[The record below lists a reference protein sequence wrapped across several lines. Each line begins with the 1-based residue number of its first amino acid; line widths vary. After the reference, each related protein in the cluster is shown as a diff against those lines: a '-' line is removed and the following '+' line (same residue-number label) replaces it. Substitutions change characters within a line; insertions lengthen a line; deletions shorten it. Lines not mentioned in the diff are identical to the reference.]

1 MKANKKNMQSSKL
14 QINLK
19 NLDDITQN
27 TLNFFFSSNLCS
39 YAEINLFDKEADLLV
54 VDFDRGIDD
63 SFIKELEANNQ
74 IALVLHLKSDIPV
87 KDKRLLWLKKP
98 IQVMELKEKIKKAY
112 QLHTNGFDDAQI
124 NNTKQQTQNKT
135 DDKLNDDF
143 CLVDLENQIEEKKQD
158 LNSPKQI
165 KEKQASI
172 DFKQPPKLKPKE
184 IIRKRVKHKNA
195 HLFHAISEEESAK
208 EIQNRYRAH
217 KHVGSNR
224 DVDLSQ
230 PQNVEKIY
238 FEPQKYL
245 YYHLVKAVKMA
256 QNIGGDVIIK
266 TVFGNIY
273 YHLKKDEFIHDF
285 DETKLRF
292 MRSNTVFRKTKLL
305 QLEKKSQIILHHPI
319 VVAKEKMI
327 WQSAILASRGN
338 LPQGTDVHKDV
349 ILKCWP
355 NYSKLQL
362 FRYIIQITAAWSRHR
377 ISLADTAAKLK
388 IPQRYVFTLYTA
400 MHALECANISD
411 DKSNF
416 AGFKKEKSKSLFS
429 KILSHIFQ
437 K

>member
-1 MKANKKNMQSSKL
+1 MKAKKHMQSSKL

-39 YAEINLFDKEADLLV
+39 FAELNLFDNQANLLV
-54 VDFDRGIDD
+54 IDYDRGIDD
-63 SFIKELEANNQ
+63 RFLKELEKNNQ
-74 IALVLHLKSDIPV
+74 LALVLHLKSDRPINN
-87 KDKRLLWLKKP
+87 KRLLWLKKP
-98 IQVMELKEKIKKAY
+98 IQVIFLKEKIKQAYELLNSGFKADTVTDK
-112 QLHTNGFDDAQI
+112 Q
-124 NNTKQQTQNKT
+124 TKTKP
-135 DDKLNDDF
+135 NDEF
-143 CLVDLENQIEEKKQD
+143 SLVNLETQIEESKQENLTPTSIVPKSPAVQSIQANKLQLKIKK
-158 LNSPKQI
+158 K
-165 KEKQASI
+165 
-172 DFKQPPKLKPKE
+172 
-184 IIRKRVKHKNA
+184 VTHKNS
-195 HLFHAISEEESAK
+195 HLFNAISEEESNK

-224 DVDLSQ
+224 DVDLSI
-230 PQNVEKIY
+230 PDNISKVY
-238 FEPQKYL
+238 FEPKKYL

-256 QNIGGDVIIK
+256 QTTKSDIIIK

-273 YHLKKDEFIHDF
+273 YHRKKDEFIHDF

-292 MRSNTVFRKTKLL
+292 MRSNTVFKNTKLL
-305 QLEKKSQIILHHPI
+305 RLEKKSQIILHHPI
-319 VVAKEKMI
+319 KESREKMI
-327 WQSAILASRGN
+327 WQSAILASRGK
-338 LPQGTDVHKDV
+338 LPQNTEVHKAV

-362 FRYIIQITAAWSRHR
+362 FRYIVQITAAWSRHR

-400 MHALECANISD
+400 MFALECANISAD
-411 DKSNF
+411 NNQFD
-416 AGFKKEKSKSLFS
+416 GFNKGKSKSIFS